1 VIIQAPLEWIE
12 KILRNNPN
20 LKNLCDN
27 EWIYLLVLEETE
39 GLQIR
44 RYERGMKWNT
54 ITEPAIFNNT
64 ENKINLKL
72 ASAV

>member
-1 VIIQAPLEWIE
+1 
-12 KILRNNPN
+12 
-20 LKNLCDN
+20 
-27 EWIYLLVLEETE
+27 LVLEETE